1 MDYRITIEVKNV
13 ADGDVET
20 IAQEVWDKYA
30 EDYDANR
37 GEFDVSVSRRENNS
51 HFDTGWTPEEG
62 IA

>member
-37 GEFDVSVSRRENNS
+37 GERTTVTSTRAGRLRRASRDRADQGE
-51 HFDTGWTPEEG
+51 
-62 IA
+62 